1 MKSLVVRKTI
11 TRIKKKPRYIIHL
24 GGSVLELTV
33 EELAAGKKIS
43 KVDLK
48 PDPVEWSTM
57 PV

>member
-1 MKSLVVRKTI
+1 MRKTI

-24 GGSVLELTV
+24 GGSALDLTM
-33 EELAAGKKIS
+33 EELVAGRKIS